1 MMLLFY
7 QNINFDAPEFLAEE
21 DYENIKRNGLS
32 NQTKLPMFLKFHF
45 NNIIAFSIS
54 LFTYLLNLVII
65 NDFTNAMFALGKIIL
80 VFCIPKILIDTYK
93 YLKYLRNEKA
103 YKKRLLALV
112 NKSSSY
118 IQFSN
123 EYNEEINK
131 SKFGKWLIKN
141 FKK

>member
-1 MMLLFY
+1 MALLFY
-7 QNINFDAPEFLAEE
+7 QNINFNAPEFLTEE

-32 NQTKLPMFLKFHF
+32 NQTGLPMFLKFHF
-45 NNIIAFSIS
+45 NNIIAFIIS
-54 LFTYLLNLVII
+54 LFTYLLNLVFI
-65 NDFTNAMFALGKIIL
+65 NDFTNAMFTLGLIIL

-93 YLKYLRNEKA
+93 YLKYLRNEKT

-112 NKSSSY
+112 NRSSSY

-123 EYNEEINK
+123 EYNEEFNK
-131 SKFGKWLIKN
+131 SKFGKWLINN